1 MGSEMCIRDRY
12 EGKVI
17 TEIETELATVEN
29 IGLAMAGINE

>member
-1 MGSEMCIRDRY
+1 MY

-17 TEIETELATVEN
+17 TEIETAFATVEN